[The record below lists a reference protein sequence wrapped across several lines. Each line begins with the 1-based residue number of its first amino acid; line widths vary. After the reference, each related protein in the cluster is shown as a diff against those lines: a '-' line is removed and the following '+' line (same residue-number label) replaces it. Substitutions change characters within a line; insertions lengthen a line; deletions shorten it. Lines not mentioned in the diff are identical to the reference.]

1 MKVILLLTV
10 LGTTLIAVGLLGL
23 YINVT
28 MRLKEIEND
37 IQEVKKK
44 HSRTR
49 ERVKILE
56 NRAADQ
62 SDHVII
68 THKWDE
74 VSGIRYPSQE
84 V

>member
-10 LGTTLIAVGLLGL
+10 IGTTMIAVGLLGL
-23 YINVT
+23 YVNMT
-28 MRLKEIEND
+28 MRLKDVEND

-56 NRAADQ
+56 NRAADE

-68 THKWDE
+68 THSWDE

>member
-23 YINVT
+23 YVNVT
-28 MRLKEIEND
+28 MRLKDIEND
-37 IQEVKKK
+37 IQDVKKK

-68 THKWDE
+68 THQWDE

>member
-23 YINVT
+23 YVNVT

-37 IQEVKKK
+37 IHDIKKK
-44 HSRTR
+44 SSRNR
-49 ERVKILE
+49 ERIRILE
-56 NRAADQ
+56 DRAADQ

>member
-10 LGTTLIAVGLLGL
+10 LGTTMIAVGLLGL
-23 YINVT
+23 YVNVT
-28 MRLKEIEND
+28 MRLKDIEND
-37 IQEVKKK
+37 IQEVKRK

-56 NRAADQ
+56 NRAADE
-62 SDHVII
+62 SDRVVI
-68 THKWDE
+68 THSWDE

>member
-10 LGTTLIAVGLLGL
+10 LGTTMIAVGLLGL
-23 YINVT
+23 YVNVT
-28 MRLKEIEND
+28 MRLKAIEND
-37 IQEVKKK
+37 IHDIKKK
-44 HSRTR
+44 SSRNR
-49 ERVKILE
+49 ERIRILE
-56 NRAADQ
+56 DRAADE

-68 THKWDE
+68 THSWDE

>member
-10 LGTTLIAVGLLGL
+10 LGTLIAVGLLGL
-23 YINVT
+23 YVNVT

-37 IQEVKKK
+37 IHDIKKK
-44 HSRTR
+44 SSRSR
-49 ERVKILE
+49 ERIRILE
-56 NRAADQ
+56 DRAADQ

-68 THKWDE
+68 THQWDE